1 MKWQASPKIL
11 RKKVVNVGFMGQT
24 KFKTKLFIH
33 IYIHTHTH
41 RKMSDRMYFGENK
54 NESSLYAALQIIKK
68 IFLLIMCSWF
78 STFSVLN
85 TH

>member
-1 MKWQASPKIL
+1 MAGKTSPKIL

-41 RKMSDRMYFGENK
+41 TEKRLIGCALEKLKMNHLCMQHYK
-54 NESSLYAALQIIKK
+54 
-68 IFLLIMCSWF
+68 
-78 STFSVLN
+78 
-85 TH
+85 